1 MKRHIFAAVF
11 LGIMSVAGP
20 LSAHETSPSSTL
32 TEEPSITL
40 APELDRVLRDFERAW
55 RANDSAALAAL
66 FAEDGFVLQSDRL
79 PARGR
84 PAIQATYKGQGGGE
98 LRLRAIAFAAGDTA
112 GFIIGGYRYG
122 NATRDVGKFT
132 LTLRRTR
139 GQPWQ
144 IFSDMDNLNAPPKS
158 RSTSSAPAVPAL
170 AAPEK

>member
-1 MKRHIFAAVF
+1 MKRHIFTAVL
-11 LGIMSVAGP
+11 LGLMSVAGP
-20 LSAHETSPSSTL
+20 LPAHETSPASNL

-55 RANDSAALAAL
+55 RTNDSGALAAL
-66 FAEDGFVLQSDRL
+66 FAEDGFVLQSDRQ

-158 RSTSSAPAVPAL
+158 RSTPSAPAVVSP